1 MPSYHSNINHLQ
13 NEIAR
18 FQKEDAALLSKEA
31 AALKK
36 INSARE
42 AISRTKI
49 VSTVTSRLKEIERTS
64 NDLASIGKKRAELS
78 GKIAS
83 KTKDLNGYIT
93 KQAAED
99 GRSRKKVAD
108 EQKRLILQQENR
120 ARLISEQMR
129 QIANVSSAALS
140 ADRKFDFFIS
150 HASEDKDAFVRGLA
164 SDLSALGAE
173 VFYDEATLKIGDS
186 LRRNIDAG
194 LRNSR
199 FGIVVLSSAFFSKEW
214 PARELDGLTA
224 LEVGGQTRI
233 LPIWHKVSK
242 DEVARYSPVLADK
255 VALNTS
261 LKTVKEIAEE
271 LYSLL

>member
-13 NEIAR
+13 NELAR

-36 INSARE
+36 VHSARE
-42 AISRTKI
+42 AIGRTKT
-49 VSTVTSRLKEIERTS
+49 VSTITSKLKEIERGS

-83 KTKDLNGYIT
+83 KTKDLNSYIT
-93 KQAAED
+93 KQATED
-99 GRSRKKVAD
+99 ERSRKKVAD
-108 EQKRLILQQENR
+108 EQKRLLLQQENKVR
-120 ARLISEQMR
+120 QISEQMR
-129 QIANVSSAALS
+129 RIANTPAASLS

-150 HASEDKDAFVRGLA
+150 HASEDKDAFVRALA

-242 DEVARYSPVLADK
+242 DEVARYSPILADK
-255 VALNTS
+255 VAFNTS

-271 LYSLL
+271 LYNLL

>member
-13 NEIAR
+13 NELAR

-36 INSARE
+36 VHSARE
-42 AISRTKI
+42 AIGRTKT
-49 VSTVTSRLKEIERTS
+49 VSTITSKLKEIERGS

-83 KTKDLNGYIT
+83 KTKDLNSYIT
-93 KQAAED
+93 KQATED
-99 GRSRKKVAD
+99 ERSRKKVAD
-108 EQKRLILQQENR
+108 EQKRLLLQQENKVR
-120 ARLISEQMR
+120 QISEQMR
-129 QIANVSSAALS
+129 RIANTPTASLS

-150 HASEDKDAFVRGLA
+150 HASEDKDAFVRALA

-214 PARELDGLTA
+214 PARELDGLTSA
-224 LEVGGQTRI
+224 RGGR
-233 LPIWHKVSK
+233 PDPDSA
-242 DEVARYSPVLADK
+242 DLA
-255 VALNTS
+255 
-261 LKTVKEIAEE
+261 
-271 LYSLL
+271 